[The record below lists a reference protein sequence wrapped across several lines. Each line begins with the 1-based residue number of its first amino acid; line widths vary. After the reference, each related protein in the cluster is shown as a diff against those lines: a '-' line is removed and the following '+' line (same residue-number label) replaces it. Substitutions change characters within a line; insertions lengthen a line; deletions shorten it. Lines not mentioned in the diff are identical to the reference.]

1 MANARQAHVFT
12 ARARRQQEL
21 NRLMD
26 AMSRGLTDQIE
37 WIVRDALATSGSMVY
52 VVSHLVDAARQET
65 EDMWYRGELGIVQ
78 QTRMVHELEKVV
90 ADIASEMPRPMRGD
104 RTCVIAPGHEPAA
117 VIARALLE
125 EVGWKVRAVGLE
137 ALPHVAADL
146 PRGHRRLVVIV
157 GGSAV
162 ARRELKPLVAEL
174 KSSGARLLIVV
185 PDQWASA
192 GGWHQLH
199 ADEYAGNAHT
209 LLLAAGKLF
218 SASSTFSISEVAATL
233 RVSPHAIRAWERRY
247 KLPVPDRDAGQR
259 RYTAEDIQLLLRI
272 RHAATI
278 RGRSLK
284 LAALEAQ
291 GLLVDVGTEIVSASP
306 VAAIETAGPG
316 GQPWRRV
323 ADAFPEMLLLINEQG
338 TIIDCNI
345 AAARARDMVRE
356 NLRGTQFT
364 DMVVDYDRAKAARLY
379 RPKPSSREGWELRLR
394 PSHDEFT
401 VASFDSRVVAGRGGR
416 LLGLR
421 GLPILRERVG

>member
-1 MANARQAHVFT
+1 MANARPAQVFT

-21 NRLMD
+21 NRLMA
-26 AMSRGLTDQIE
+26 AMSRGLSDQIE
-37 WIVRDALATSGSMVY
+37 WIVRDALATSGSLVY
-52 VVSHLVDAARQET
+52 VASQLVDAARQET

-78 QTRMVHELEKVV
+78 QTRMVRELEKVV
-90 ADIASEMPRPMRGD
+90 AEIAAEMPRPMRGS
-104 RTCVIAPGHEPAA
+104 RTCVIAPTDEPAA
-117 VIARALLE
+117 IIARALLE
-125 EVGWKVRAVGLE
+125 EAGWKVRAVPLE
-137 ALPHVAADL
+137 ALVRVAAEL
-146 PRGHRRLVVIV
+146 PRGHPRVVVIV
-157 GGSAV
+157 GGSGV
-162 ARRELKPLVAEL
+162 ARPELKPVVAEL
-174 KSSGARLLIVV
+174 KSVGARLLIVV
-185 PDQWASA
+185 ADQWASA

-291 GLLVDVGTEIVSASP
+291 GLLVDVATDVVSASP
-306 VAAIETAGPG
+306 VAAIEAAGPV

-323 ADAFPEMLLLINEQG
+323 ADAIPEMLLLINDQG

-345 AAARARDMVRE
+345 ATARARDMVRE
-356 NLRGTQFT
+356 NVRGTQFT
-364 DMVVDYDRAKAARLY
+364 DMVVDYDRAKAVRLY

-394 PSHDEFT
+394 PSHQELT
-401 VASFDSRVVAGRGGR
+401 VASFDTRVLAGKGGK

-421 GLPILRERVG
+421 GQAIMREHVG